1 MRHLTEATCRIR
13 LACVTHAASVRS
25 EPGSNSPLA
34 LLPSLSRAAPAT
46 RLPLSCVGSSLLRTS
61 STQRTNTTSTHHC
74 RTSHLSAHP
83 RVSRLGSTPSLFF
96 VKSFLQNFIF
106 FLIASRDGT
115 TRFLLNEELHPR
127 AREGTLLA
135 CPRTL
140 DKGSSPAH
148 TCFCQALSTKFL
160 LFRITMPANP
170 LCSRRFAIQIFCRF
184 IKTHAK
190 HIFSKHLAFCFEF
203 YDGLLMQMHVN
214 LHLCRLHADNAGN

>member
-13 LACVTHAASVRS
+13 LACVRHAASVRS

-83 RVSRLGSTPSLFF
+83 RVSRLGSTPSLFLSSLF
-96 VKSFLQNFIF
+96 YRILF
-106 FLIASRDGT
+106 FSNCFARRHNPVSSERRT
-115 TRFLLNEELHPR
+115 PPR

-148 TCFCQALSTKFL
+148 TCFCQALSTKF
-160 LFRITMPANP
+160 
-170 LCSRRFAIQIFCRF
+170 
-184 IKTHAK
+184 
-190 HIFSKHLAFCFEF
+190 SKNYIYFLNHP
-203 YDGLLMQMHVN
+203 LLMGKCAN
-214 LHLCRLHADNAGN
+214 KNFLHPTFKFRFYAISA

>member
-148 TCFCQALSTKFL
+148 TCFCQALSTKF
-160 LFRITMPANP
+160 
-170 LCSRRFAIQIFCRF
+170 
-184 IKTHAK
+184 
-190 HIFSKHLAFCFEF
+190 SKNYIYFLNHP
-203 YDGLLMQMHVN
+203 LLMGKCAN
-214 LHLCRLHADNAGN
+214 KNFLHPTFKFRFYAISA